1 MSNLNSFDIVNS
13 YARKDQECEN
23 LICTHPGN
31 TATCSRE
38 GVVVTPTP
46 STVKKT
52 CEQCFTTILT
62 QAQLTALE
70 NIFRVSSPE
79 DLCAAFVRAGEAVSD
94 LTSSDLPS
102 SGVTSETIPT
112 NINSQTL
119 SSGI

>member
-1 MSNLNSFDIVNS
+1 M
-13 YARKDQECEN
+13 RKKDQECEN

-94 LTSSDLPS
+94 LTSSDLPI
-102 SGVTSETIPT
+102 SGVTSETTQRELIACLLQAGV
-112 NINSQTL
+112 IRL
-119 SSGI
+119 V